1 LQHYGRFNGKYVPP
15 ISVVDFEVPISGTF
29 SPSSIGAP
37 MRLRTLAKATAMVVG
52 IAALLAALF
61 VGWIAWSISG
71 HFTGKDPVHFD
82 SVSVELA
89 RNRPAYDA
97 AAARVLEL
105 STQIPGTTRVA
116 MTTIN
121 TYVAVGGAERSG
133 PTSPADA
140 QRLRALR
147 EEVAIWQ
154 AKDADRVF
162 FRFYGEDSPTVWLMY
177 SASDRQPGAFA
188 RDRGFRSLRIIDEY
202 WTVLGP
208 IPDDARDRAQWN
220 G

>member
-1 LQHYGRFNGKYVPP
+1 
-15 ISVVDFEVPISGTF
+15 
-29 SPSSIGAP
+29 
-37 MRLRTLAKATAMVVG
+37 MRLRTLAKAAAMVVA
-52 IAALLAALF
+52 IAALLAALLW
-61 VGWIAWSISG
+61 GWIAWSVNEY
-71 HFTGKDPVHFD
+71 FTGRDPARFD
-82 SVSVELA
+82 TVSAELA

-105 STQIPGTTRVA
+105 SAQTPGTTRVS
-116 MTTIN
+116 MTEWH
-121 TYVAVGGAERSG
+121 ACRSVGGAERCED
-133 PTSPADA
+133 TSPADA

-177 SASDRQPGAFA
+177 SASDRDPGAFA

>member
-1 LQHYGRFNGKYVPP
+1 M
-15 ISVVDFEVPISGTF
+15 GT
-29 SPSSIGAP
+29 P
-37 MRLRTLAKATAMVVG
+37 MTLRTLAKATAIVVG
-52 IAALLAALF
+52 IAALLAALLF
-61 VGWIAWSISG
+61 GLIAWSITDG
-71 HFTGKDPVHFD
+71 LARKDAAHFD
-82 SVSVELA
+82 SVSAELA

-105 STQIPGTTRVA
+105 STQTPGTTRVA
-116 MTTIN
+116 MTQVSTSV
-121 TYVAVGGAERSG
+121 TVGGAERSG
-133 PTSPADA
+133 PNSPADA
-140 QRLRALR
+140 QRLRALQ
-147 EEVAIWQ
+147 EVAIWQ

-177 SASDRQPGAFA
+177 SASDRDPGAFA
-188 RDRGFRSLRIIDEY
+188 GDRGFRSLRIIDQY

>member
-1 LQHYGRFNGKYVPP
+1 MWVRALVLA
-15 ISVVDFEVPISGTF
+15 VAVAVAL
-29 SPSSIGAP
+29 GALVAG
-37 MRLRTLAKATAMVVG
+37 MT
-52 IAALLAALF
+52 I
-61 VGWIAWSISG
+61 WSASTW
-71 HFTGKDPVHFD
+71 FTSKDPARFD
-82 SVSVELA
+82 SVSAELA
-89 RNRPAYDA
+89 DNRPAYEA

-105 STQIPGTTRVA
+105 SAQIPGTTRVA
-116 MTTIN
+116 MTRVI
-121 TYVAVGGAERSG
+121 TYRVVAGVERSE
-133 PTSPADA
+133 PNLPVDA

-177 SASDRQPGAFA
+177 SASDRDPGAFA